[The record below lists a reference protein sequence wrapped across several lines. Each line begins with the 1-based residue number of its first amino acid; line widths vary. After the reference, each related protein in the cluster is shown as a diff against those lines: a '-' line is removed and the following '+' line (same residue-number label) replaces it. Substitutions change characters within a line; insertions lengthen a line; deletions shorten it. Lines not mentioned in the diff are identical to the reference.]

1 MNGELAF
8 AYVGE
13 YSKQNPNV
21 PHGHGSVLYHDQ
33 GGLYQGHFREGKRHG
48 RGELILGDSPF
59 EENAKT
65 SCAKFKGEWKDDL
78 FDGNEN
84 EFSNGQGLKLTGTWK
99 KGEIQFGMEIDEE
112 DGNVVVYHGS
122 YREKKR
128 EGKLCYER
136 ARDGGEIFG
145 GFKEGKMHGCCVY
158 VYPMSSSTRSKSN
171 NLAKESVLE
180 YWDESNR
187 PALRGIFVEGRLLKD
202 TAEYLEKG
210 LSRESVKEYIENTPV
225 KSAIRGCVFEDDK
238 RDPRERD
245 IVEMVKGKLVAR
257 KDVRW
262 SGKDTKSVEFVALVT
277 GTLVRHD
284 KGASKVRW
292 FPEQRITVLDD
303 LTSSDED
310 DDDDD
315 DGNGRGKKKGRKT
328 NDGGNVAIGGYFFE
342 YDGKLEHS
350 LGCEATIVRNARD
363 ANVKRRTYFSPYLGK
378 CIALVPT
385 RHIKKGEDIKV
396 LPDYAAGHRLGPK
409 RYRSLVTREEEKEG

>member
-1 MNGELAF
+1 
-8 AYVGE
+8 
-13 YSKQNPNV
+13 
-21 PHGHGSVLYHDQ
+21 
-33 GGLYQGHFREGKRHG
+33 
-48 RGELILGDSPF
+48 
-59 EENAKT
+59 
-65 SCAKFKGEWKDDL
+65 
-78 FDGNEN
+78 
-84 EFSNGQGLKLTGTWK
+84 
-99 KGEIQFGMEIDEE
+99 
-112 DGNVVVYHGS
+112 
-122 YREKKR
+122 
-128 EGKLCYER
+128 
-136 ARDGGEIFG
+136 
-145 GFKEGKMHGCCVY
+145 MHGCCVY
-158 VYPMSSSTRSKSN
+158 VYPMSSSTRGKSN

-202 TAEYLEKG
+202 TAEYFEKG

-303 LTSSDED
+303 LSSSDE
-310 DDDDD
+310 DDDD

-328 NDGGNVAIGGYFFE
+328 NDGE
-342 YDGKLEHS
+342 MS
-350 LGCEATIVRNARD
+350 PSEATFLN
-363 ANVKRRTYFSPYLGK
+363 TMGS
-378 CIALVPT
+378 
-385 RHIKKGEDIKV
+385 
-396 LPDYAAGHRLGPK
+396 
-409 RYRSLVTREEEKEG
+409 

>member
-1 MNGELAF
+1 M
-8 AYVGE
+8 Y
-13 YSKQNPNV
+13 
-21 PHGHGSVLYHDQ
+21 
-33 GGLYQGHFREGKRHG
+33 KR
-48 RGELILGDSPF
+48 
-59 EENAKT
+59 
-65 SCAKFKGEWKDDL
+65 
-78 FDGNEN
+78 
-84 EFSNGQGLKLTGTWK
+84 Q
-99 KGEIQFGMEIDEE
+99 
-112 DGNVVVYHGS
+112 
-122 YREKKR
+122 
-128 EGKLCYER
+128 KLCYEC

-202 TAEYLEKG
+202 TAEYFEKG

-303 LTSSDED
+303 LSSSDE
-310 DDDDD
+310 DDDD

-328 NDGGNVAIGGYFFE
+328 NDGVNVAIGG
-342 YDGKLEHS
+342 
-350 LGCEATIVRNARD
+350 
-363 ANVKRRTYFSPYLGK
+363 
-378 CIALVPT
+378 
-385 RHIKKGEDIKV
+385 
-396 LPDYAAGHRLGPK
+396 
-409 RYRSLVTREEEKEG
+409 

>member
-33 GGLYQGHFREGKRHG
+33 GGLYQCHFREGKRHG
-48 RGELILGDSPF
+48 QGELILGDSPF

-99 KGEIQFGMEIDEE
+99 RGEIQFGVEIDEE

-202 TAEYLEKG
+202 TAEYFEKG

-350 LGCEATIVRNARD
+350 LGC
-363 ANVKRRTYFSPYLGK
+363 
-378 CIALVPT
+378 
-385 RHIKKGEDIKV
+385 
-396 LPDYAAGHRLGPK
+396 
-409 RYRSLVTREEEKEG
+409 